1 MKKTIAMFG
10 CAAFSVLFLV
20 CGKDIS
26 AFSAAA
32 LVILQCRTVKKKR
45 LVMLSKWTEVLPLF
59 VVRWLAVRICERGFI
74 FREENERIVAFA
86 RPDVMFK
93 IWESKGD

>member
-1 MKKTIAMFG
+1 
-10 CAAFSVLFLV
+10 
-20 CGKDIS
+20 
-26 AFSAAA
+26 
-32 LVILQCRTVKKKR
+32 
-45 LVMLSKWTEVLPLF
+45 MLSKWTEVLPLF

-93 IWESKGD
+93 IWESKRDWHGNRSE